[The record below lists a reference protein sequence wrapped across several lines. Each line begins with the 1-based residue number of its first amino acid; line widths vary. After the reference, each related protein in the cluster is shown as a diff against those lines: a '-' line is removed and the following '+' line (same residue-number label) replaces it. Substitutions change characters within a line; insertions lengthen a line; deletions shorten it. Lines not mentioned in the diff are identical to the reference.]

1 MAKILIGNIKGPQG
15 EKGDTGA
22 TGLQGPQG
30 ATGEQGP
37 QGEKG
42 DTGATGPKGDT
53 GATGPQGPEGP
64 TGATGPTGPTGA
76 TGPQGAKGDT
86 GQRGSRWSTG
96 TAITGTS
103 TTEAVYA
110 TGISDALVND
120 YYLNTDTGNMYRCT
134 EAGDDTTAKWVF
146 VGNMVD
152 LETMKQEISALN
164 TNIGKVNSD
173 IVDYKEHFQRASNGY
188 NVLKS
193 DVGTMVTSDDGSKY
207 SNIIANDFSTQ
218 DGITLRNL
226 EANKFNNSGGKLTG
240 GLDIGDSISLWSD
253 SEGGNIRIIPP
264 ANNCIQCWDIDA
276 AAASLRIYGIKNS
289 THPEGE
295 GYIFPFAIE
304 ASNGSINTPYVVN
317 AANFIDISR
326 QIIISEW
333 LPNAASN
340 NGMCSEALLVD
351 TNNPWGNYNK
361 PMLVNS
367 SYTSS
372 GPPDFLRG
380 VREVLYYDTNNIIVT
395 IKGWDTNN
403 APKFW
408 MNNYLN
414 GSWSGWYNWA

>member
-134 EAGDDTTAKWVF
+134 EMGDDTTAKWVF

-164 TNIGKVNSD
+164 TNLSTVETFTQSGSYYSITFVKNNKIVQFDANMTLGSTLSQNTMLLNFTNNSLLPKLGFL
-173 IVDYKEHFQRASNGY
+173 VDFY
-188 NVLKS
+188 NLDKNTAHYAWIS
-193 DVGTMVTSDDGSKY
+193 SEG
-207 SNIIANDFSTQ
+207 
-218 DGITLRNL
+218 
-226 EANKFNNSGGKLTG
+226 KFNALCDFTAGRYAYSGV
-240 GLDIGDSISLWSD
+240 
-253 SEGGNIRIIPP
+253 
-264 ANNCIQCWDIDA
+264 
-276 AAASLRIYGIKNS
+276 
-289 THPEGE
+289 
-295 GYIFPFAIE
+295 YI
-304 ASNGSINTPYVVN
+304 VN
-317 AANFIDISR
+317 
-326 QIIISEW
+326 
-333 LPNAASN
+333 
-340 NGMCSEALLVD
+340 
-351 TNNPWGNYNK
+351 
-361 PMLVNS
+361 
-367 SYTSS
+367 
-372 GPPDFLRG
+372 
-380 VREVLYYDTNNIIVT
+380 
-395 IKGWDTNN
+395 
-403 APKFW
+403 
-408 MNNYLN
+408 
-414 GSWSGWYNWA
+414 